1 MPQFAYKATTR
12 EGQIV
17 EGYFDA
23 YDEKTVAE
31 RLKNTGLI
39 PLKIEP
45 KREGIRVRFL
55 SRVSGKDLLSF
66 TAQLS
71 TLLNAGLPLDRA
83 LNILIEITE
92 NRALQGLIGDI
103 LKSIREGSSF
113 SEALQKHPRSFPR
126 LYINMVKAGEA
137 GGVLETVLERLVEFM
152 ESAKELK
159 DSLFSAMIYPTI
171 LLTTGGISIIVLLVY
186 VLPKFTTIFADLGTS
201 LPFSTLM
208 LVSFSTAVQDYW
220 WVLLMLIIMVSV
232 FISRVIKTDAGR
244 RRWDMLKLRLLG
256 NVIRELETARFC
268 RTLGTLLRSGV
279 PMIAALNNAKDIT
292 NNTIISE
299 AIDRLSSDVREG
311 RGIAASLANTGAFP
325 PLALSMIKV
334 GEESGQLEKMLL
346 KVATVY
352 ERDLRQSIKRFVGFI
367 EPAMILL
374 MGLVIG
380 FIVLSMLAAIFS
392 ITDLPF

>member
-292 NNTIISE
+292 NNTIITE

>member
-1 MPQFAYKATTR
+1 MPQFAYKATTK

-23 YDEKTVAE
+23 YDERAVAE

-39 PLKIEP
+39 PLRIET
-45 KREGIRVRFL
+45 KREGLRGRLF
-55 SRVSGKDLLSF
+55 SRVSNKDLLAF

-71 TLLNAGLPLDRA
+71 TLLNAGLPLDRS
-83 LNILIEITE
+83 LNILIEIAE
-92 NRALQGLIGDI
+92 NKALQTLIGDI

-126 LYINMVKAGEA
+126 LYINMVRAGEA
-137 GGVLETVLERLVEFM
+137 GGVLETVLERLTEFM
-152 ESAKELK
+152 ESTKELR
-159 DSLFSAMIYPTI
+159 DSIFSALIYPTI
-171 LLTTGGISIIVLLVY
+171 LLTTGGISIIVLLIY

-201 LPFSTLM
+201 LPLSTML
-208 LVSFSTAVQDYW
+208 LVSFSSALQDYW
-220 WVLLMLIIMVSV
+220 WLVLMLIIMVAV
-232 FISRVIKTDAGR
+232 FISKLIKTDAGR
-244 RRWDMLKLRLLG
+244 RRWHLIKLRLLG

-268 RTLGTLLRSGV
+268 RTLGTLLKSGV
-279 PMIAALNNAKDIT
+279 PMINALNNAKDIT
-292 NNTIISE
+292 NNIIISE

-311 RGIAASLANTGAFP
+311 KGISASLASTGVFP
-325 PLALSMIKV
+325 RLALSMIKV
-334 GEESGQLEKMLL
+334 GEESGQLENMLL
-346 KVATVY
+346 KVASVY

-392 ITDLPF
+392 ITELPF